1 MFDQTFLRQEALPDE
16 MRILLDKYPREAWE
30 GHPNFKQATRNWLG
44 AHKMFRALS
53 KAVRT
58 DAEQYLD
65 KRIDPRDYAARLSY
79 RGNAL
84 VGNLHGHH
92 GWEDHS
98 YFPELSAADP
108 RFDSGLQILEKDH
121 KILDEV
127 LNNFTDAAI
136 RAIDFITT
144 DENPAFDEVGKVYD
158 NAQIIENL
166 LTRHL
171 KDEEELAVPII
182 IHHKLRG

>member
-1 MFDQTFLRQEALPDE
+1 MDEIELRQEPLPNE
-16 MRILLDKYPREAWE
+16 MRKLLDSYPRESWE

-44 AHKMFRALS
+44 AHQMFRRLS
-53 KAVRT
+53 EAVRK
-58 DAEQYLD
+58 DAEKHLD
-65 KRIDPRDYAARLSY
+65 RSKDPQEYGARLSY

-108 RFDSGLQILEKDH
+108 RFDTGLEILENDH
-121 KILDEV
+121 QVLDEV
-127 LNNFTDAAI
+127 LHDFTDAANRTI
-136 RAIDFITT
+136 KLIQLN
-144 DENPAFDEVGKVYD
+144 ENMAFDEVGKVHKA
-158 NAQIIENL
+158 AQVIEKL
-166 LTRHL
+166 LARHL
-171 KDEEELAVPII
+171 VDEEELAVPII